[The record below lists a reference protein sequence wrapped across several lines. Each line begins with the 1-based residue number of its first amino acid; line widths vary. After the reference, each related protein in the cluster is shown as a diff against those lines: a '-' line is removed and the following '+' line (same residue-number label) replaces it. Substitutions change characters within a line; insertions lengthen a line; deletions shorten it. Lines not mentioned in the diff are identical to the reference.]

1 MTYFGDPE
9 IDKKLVGLI
18 LKVIELEEN
27 EEYDEAVSKNDEL
40 IASLEAFS
48 IATDSIDSK
57 RIYNSTMRDQ
67 KLLKRILKMKKKEEE
82 LEAIVDKLDSRVRK
96 LEKSFVE
103 TEQFR

>member
-1 MTYFGDPE
+1 MVFFEDAE

-48 IATDSIDSK
+48 IATDNIDSK
-57 RIYNSTMRDQ
+57 RIYNSTIKDQ
-67 KLLKRILKMKKKEEE
+67 RLLKRILKMKKKEEE

-96 LEKSFVE
+96 LENSLAE